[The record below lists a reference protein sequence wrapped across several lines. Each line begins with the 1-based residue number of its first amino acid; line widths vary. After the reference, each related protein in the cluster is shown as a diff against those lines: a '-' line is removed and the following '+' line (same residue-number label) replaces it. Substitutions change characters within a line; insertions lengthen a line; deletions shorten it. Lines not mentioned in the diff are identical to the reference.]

1 MSGMKCM
8 NRVPGTGIA
17 VFTAVGLA
25 ACGGSGE
32 SSDRKSAYDLAKA
45 PVEETVTVTS
55 AAFADGETIPT
66 KFSCDG
72 EDVSPPL
79 AWDGVPEDA
88 AQLALVVDDPYD
100 GGSYVHWIVFG
111 MSPSDIAMDEGQVP
125 DDALQAENSA
135 GDAAYMGPCPP
146 PEDDAHDY
154 RFTVYA
160 LDEKLD
166 AKDGAGA
173 TEVLDAIK
181 GSAVA
186 KGTLDGSYQRQ

>member
-1 MSGMKCM
+1 MSAMK
-8 NRVPGTGIA
+8 RIA
-17 VFTAVGLA
+17 VVTAVGLA
-25 ACGGSGE
+25 ACGGGSDE
-32 SSDRKSAYDLAKA
+32 SSERKSAYDLAKA

-55 AAFADGETIPT
+55 SAFADGAEIPT
-66 KFSCDG
+66 TFSCDG
-72 EDVSPPL
+72 DDVSPPL
-79 AWDGVPEDA
+79 AWTGVPADA
-88 AQLALVVDDPYD
+88 AQLAMVMDDPYD

-111 MSPSDIAMDEGQVP
+111 MAPSDTDMAEGQVP

-135 GDAAYMGPCPP
+135 GDATYMGPCPP

-181 GSAVA
+181 GAAVA
-186 KGTLDGSYQRQ
+186 KGTLDGSYLRQ